1 MMKEVDRYELIF
13 SGSGG
18 QGIILA
24 AIIFAEAAGV
34 HDGFH
39 VCQSQSY
46 GPEARGGY
54 SKAEVIISQNPID
67 YPKATRADFLLS
79 MNQDS
84 CDHCFEILK
93 PEGLL
98 VVDASL
104 VHQVPTDRSVSIPF
118 TEIARKNVGREM
130 VANVVALGAVG
141 RISQSV
147 SLKSL
152 ETALVSRIPKGT
164 EEINRKALHAG
175 IEAAETFDLSDLP
188 KTIVPEDDEL

>member
-24 AIIFAEAAGV
+24 AIIFAEAVGV
-34 HDGFH
+34 HDGFY

-54 SKAEVIISQNPID
+54 SKAEVIMSKNPID
-67 YPKATRADFLLS
+67 YPKAIRADFLLS
-79 MNQDS
+79 MNQAS

-104 VHQVPTDRSVSIPF
+104 VHQVPTNRSVSIPF
-118 TEIARKNVGREM
+118 TEMARKDAGKEM
-130 VANVVALGAVG
+130 IANMVALGAVG
-141 RISQSV
+141 QISQSV
-147 SLKSL
+147 SLESL
-152 ETALVSRIPKGT
+152 ETALVARVPKGT
-164 EEINRKALHAG
+164 EEINLKALHAG
-175 IEAAETFDLSDLP
+175 IEAAKAVDLGVLP
-188 KTIVPEDDEL
+188 KTITPEDDEL

>member
-34 HDGFH
+34 HDGFY

-54 SKAEVIISQNPID
+54 SKAEVIMSKKPID
-67 YPKATRADFLLS
+67 YPKAIRADLLLS
-79 MNQDS
+79 MNQAS
-84 CDHCFEILK
+84 CDHCFETLK

-104 VHQVPTDRSVSIPF
+104 VPQVPTNRSVSIPF
-118 TEIARKNVGREM
+118 TEIARKDVGKEM
-130 VANVVALGAVG
+130 VANMVALGAVG

-147 SLKSL
+147 SVKNL
-152 ETALVSRIPKGT
+152 ETVLVARVPKGT
-164 EEINRKALHAG
+164 EETNLKALRAG
-175 IEAAETFDLSDLP
+175 IKAAEAVDLSALP
-188 KTIVPEDDEL
+188 KTIIPEDDEL

>member
-1 MMKEVDRYELIF
+1 MMKEVDRYELVF

-34 HDGFH
+34 YDGFY

-54 SKAEVIISQNPID
+54 SKAEVIISKKPID
-67 YPKATRADFLLS
+67 YPKAIKADFLLS
-79 MNQDS
+79 MNQAS
-84 CDHCFEILK
+84 CDHCFETLK

-104 VHQVPTDRSVSIPF
+104 VHQVPTNRSVSIPF
-118 TEIARKNVGREM
+118 TEIARKKAGKEM
-130 VANVVALGAVG
+130 VANMVALGAVG
-141 RISQSV
+141 LISQSV
-147 SLKSL
+147 SLKNL
-152 ETALVSRIPKGT
+152 ETALVARVPKGT
-164 EEINRKALHAG
+164 EEMNLKALRAG
-175 IEAAETFDLSDLP
+175 IEAAEAVDLSALP

>member
-1 MMKEVDRYELIF
+1 MIKELDRYELIF

-24 AIIFAEAAGV
+24 AILFAEAAGV
-34 HDGFH
+34 HEGFY

-54 SKAEVIISQNPID
+54 SKAEVIMSKNPID
-67 YPKATRADFLLS
+67 YPKAMRADLLLS
-79 MNQDS
+79 MNQAS
-84 CDHCFEILK
+84 CDHRFKTLK

-104 VHQVPTDRSVSIPF
+104 VRQVPTNRSVSIPF
-118 TEIARKNVGREM
+118 TEIARKDIGKEM
-130 VANVVALGAVG
+130 VANMVALGAVG
-141 RISQSV
+141 RISQTVSV
-147 SLKSL
+147 KSL
-152 ETALVSRIPKGT
+152 EKALVARVPKGS
-164 EEINRKALHAG
+164 EEMNLNALHAG
-175 IEAAETFDLSDLP
+175 IKAAEAVDLNALP

>member
-1 MMKEVDRYELIF
+1 MMKEVDRYELVF

-24 AIIFAEAAGV
+24 AIIFAETAGV
-34 HDGFH
+34 FDGFY

-54 SKAEVIISQNPID
+54 SKAEVIISKKPID
-67 YPKATRADFLLS
+67 YPKAIKADFLLS
-79 MNQDS
+79 MNQAS
-84 CDHCFEILK
+84 CDHCFETLK

-104 VHQVPTDRSVSIPF
+104 VHQVPTNRSVSIPF
-118 TEIARKNVGREM
+118 TEIARKKAGKEM
-130 VANVVALGAVG
+130 VANMVALGAVG
-141 RISQSV
+141 LISQSV
-147 SLKSL
+147 SLKNL
-152 ETALVSRIPKGT
+152 ETALVARIPKGT
-164 EEINRKALHAG
+164 EEMNLKALRAG
-175 IEAAETFDLSDLP
+175 IEAAEAVDLSALP